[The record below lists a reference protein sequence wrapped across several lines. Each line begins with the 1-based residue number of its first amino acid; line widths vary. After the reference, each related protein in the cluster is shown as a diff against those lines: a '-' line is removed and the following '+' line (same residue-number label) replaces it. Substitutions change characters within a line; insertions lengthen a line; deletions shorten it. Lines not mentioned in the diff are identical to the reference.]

1 MSASSRFARAAID
14 RMPTSHNFVPLPK
27 DTNFETKPSSP
38 FARAA
43 IDRMPATHND
53 VRQGPSHGH
62 RDRDEEHLVP
72 GRLAARQDLLRG
84 RRSVGAGFGTVP
96 LVKQD
101 PGQRG
106 GDDAS
111 NVAEHVACVTAKQT
125 PHRA

>member
-1 MSASSRFARAAID
+1 
-14 RMPTSHNFVPLPK
+14 
-27 DTNFETKPSSP
+27 
-38 FARAA
+38 
-43 IDRMPATHND
+43 MPATHND

-125 PHRA
+125 PHRVQQVRSQSALGLKFNFQNLQFFQQAARAVRHVGAVG